1 LRFLFLEPFF
11 GGSHKDFAQGLVS
24 HSRHKIDSVTLP
36 ARFWKWLS
44 YPGIIPKAFHDNF
57 LYQDQD
63 ELVEKLC
70 FFILNYPKFRITCQ
84 NLSAAM
90 SGFAW
95 ENLNDPYD
103 EILERL
109 ALTEKSANPNIL

>member
-1 LRFLFLEPFF
+1 LEPFF

-44 YPGIIPKAFHDNF
+44 YPEIIPKAFHDDF
-57 LYQDQD
+57 LYQDQN

-70 FFILNYPKFRITCQ
+70 FVISNYQQFRIKCQ

-90 SGFAW
+90 SRFAW
-95 ENLNDPYD
+95 ENLIGRYD

-109 ALTEKSANPNIL
+109 ALTEKSADPIII